1 MHISVALNTPQSCY
15 KRNMIT
21 FNMKELQHGFG
32 GLKEPFVGYRQNFEQ
47 SVNKS
52 EGADVLS
59 VTVLCTVLQRCTED
73 VSYYHFVPQ
82 EVIVWYPD
90 PAYGCLKHNC
100 TPSKLP

>member
-1 MHISVALNTPQSCY
+1 MHIIVALNTPQSCY

-21 FNMKELQHGFG
+21 FNMKELQH

-59 VTVLCTVLQRCTED
+59 VTLCTVLQRCTED
-73 VSYYHFVPQ
+73 VSYYH
-82 EVIVWYPD
+82 
-90 PAYGCLKHNC
+90 KR
-100 TPSKLP
+100 